1 MAGLGRNHLVLF
13 VLARLV
19 SIWCKPRAARPV
31 VVEKRGCGGG
41 GGGGGSAKGEGDGG
55 GGGGR
60 GGRRE
65 SS

>member
-41 GGGGGSAKGEGDGG
+41 GGERKGRGGRGGGA
-55 GGGGR
+55 